1 MTDDLEPRSLGANI
15 RRHRF
20 SILLAVLIVYIIGA
34 PFFVETARGKLVHA
48 TFISFVLLAAIG
60 CLDSR
65 RLSFAT
71 SRWFGLLTLAS
82 GWVTVTS
89 DLPVVSVVSA
99 AFRILFFGVVTA
111 ALIGQ
116 IAATPRVTPGT
127 IVGAISGYLL
137 LGIIGTAG
145 FLIVEFAEPGSLRT
159 SVEPLTSSAYIY
171 YAFVTLATVGYG
183 DIVPVGPA
191 ARSLAILLAI
201 AGQLYIAVLIALI
214 VGKSL
219 SPSDRDSAGT

>member
-1 MTDDLEPRSLGANI
+1 MTGLVGPRSLGALV
-15 RRHRF
+15 REHRF
-20 SILLAVLIVYIIGA
+20 LILLAVLMVYIVGA
-34 PFFVETARGKLVHA
+34 PFFEETARGRLLHA
-48 TFISFVLLAAIG
+48 TFISIVLLAAIG

-65 RLSFAT
+65 RFSFT
-71 SRWFGLLTLAS
+71 TTRWFGLLTLAS
-82 GWVTVTS
+82 GWTTVAS
-89 DLPVVSVVSA
+89 NLPALSVVSA
-99 AFRILFFGVVTA
+99 AFRIVFFAVVTA

-145 FLIVEFAEPGSLRT
+145 FLIVEFADPGSLQT
-159 SVEPLTSSAYIY
+159 SLAPLTSSAYIY

-191 ARSLAILLAI
+191 ARSLAIVLAI
-201 AGQLYIAVLIALI
+201 AGQLYIAVLIAII
-214 VGKSL
+214 VGKYL
-219 SPSDRDSAGT
+219 SPSPSDSSGT

>member
-1 MTDDLEPRSLGANI
+1 
-15 RRHRF
+15 
-20 SILLAVLIVYIIGA
+20 
-34 PFFVETARGKLVHA
+34 VHA
-48 TFISFVLLAAIG
+48 TFVSFVLLAAIG

-82 GWVTVTS
+82 GRVTVTS
-89 DLPVVSVVSA
+89 DLPVIPVVSA

-137 LGIIGTAG
+137 LGILGTAG
-145 FLIVEFAEPGSLRT
+145 FLIVEFAEPGLLRT
-159 SVEPLTSSAYIY
+159 SLEPLTSSWYIY